1 MKKMSKRTLA
11 LVLAIA
17 VFTVSAL
24 VLRASLTGGFS
35 VQVKNVNIVTDE
47 GVNLSATLWVP
58 KNATTDTPAAGIV
71 VAPGGNTPHVFYASY
86 SIELARRG
94 YVVLAYDYYGTVI
107 FQMIKLLLK
116 SIMEY
121 THN

>member
-35 VQVKNVNIVTDE
+35 VQVKKRQHCD
-47 GVNLSATLWVP
+47 G
-58 KNATTDTPAAGIV
+58 
-71 VAPGGNTPHVFYASY
+71 
-86 SIELARRG
+86 
-94 YVVLAYDYYGTVI
+94 
-107 FQMIKLLLK
+107 
-116 SIMEY
+116 
-121 THN
+121 

>member
-58 KNATTDTPAAGIV
+58 KNATTDTPAAVSTMPLKLATRRRAIMAGKMIRLEISIV
-71 VAPGGNTPHVFYASY
+71 PIMRMPST
-86 SIELARRG
+86 
-94 YVVLAYDYYGTVI
+94 TVMAVRKEI
-107 FQMIKLLLK
+107 
-116 SIMEY
+116 
-121 THN
+121 TN